1 MAALGRTAVVIGG
14 GVAGLACAALLARD
28 GYHVTLLE
36 QNADFGGRAGSWE
49 HDGFRFDL
57 GPSWYPMPEAIDHF
71 FRLLGTTAA
80 EQLDLVQLDPG
91 YRVFGAGDEALDVA
105 ADVVENVEL
114 FERIERGAGAR
125 LAEYLDDG
133 AEAYRLAR
141 DKLLYSTLSSGDRI
155 SPALAREV
163 VGGGRRLGSLLLSP
177 LSRLIGRV
185 AKDRRL
191 RQVLGSPSWLL
202 GSPPSR
208 APGVYSMLNH
218 LDLAEGVLYP
228 IGGLPRVVSA
238 IQRLAVAEGAELR
251 SGMTVR
257 RILVEKGAATG
268 VEAADEHG
276 SLSFIDADLVVST
289 VDLHH
294 SETVLLAD
302 EADRS
307 YPQSYWDDR
316 TPGPGAVLLFLGVS
330 GELPELEHHSVLFGA
345 AARAAHGQGT
355 EDAPLYVGKPS
366 GVDPQLAPDGA
377 ETVVVV
383 IPVAADPSLGHGGVD
398 GGGDAAIESL
408 ADAAIEQISV
418 ATGIPDLAARVV
430 LRRTFG
436 PADFA
441 DRFNSWKGG
450 AFGAALSLRQSAFV
464 RAGNAS
470 SKVRGLYL
478 AGSSTTPGL
487 GLPSCLIGA
496 ELVVKRLRGDSSS
509 GPLSEPLQP
518 TSAR

>member
-1 MAALGRTAVVIGG
+1 MAAFGRAAVVIGG

-28 GYHVTLLE
+28 GYRVTLLE
-36 QNADFGGRAGSWE
+36 QNADVGGRAGSWE
-49 HDGFRFDL
+49 HDGFRFDT

-71 FRLLGTTAA
+71 FRLLGTSAA

-91 YRVFGAGDEALDVA
+91 YRVFDAGDDGPLDVT
-105 ADVVENVEL
+105 ADVVENVEQ
-114 FERIERGAGAR
+114 FERFERGAGAR
-125 LAEYLDDG
+125 LAEYLDEG

-163 VGGGRRLGSLLLSP
+163 AGGGRRLGSLLLTP
-177 LSRLIGRV
+177 LSRLIGRA

-191 RQVLGSPSWLL
+191 RRVLGAPSWLL

-208 APGVYSMLNH
+208 TPGVYSMLNH

-228 IGGLPRVVSA
+228 IGGLARVVSA
-238 IQRLAVAEGAELR
+238 IQGLAVAEGAELR
-251 SGMTVR
+251 CGMTVR

-294 SETVLLAD
+294 SETVLLAN

-345 AARAAHGQGT
+345 AARGF
-355 EDAPLYVGKPS
+355 EEAPLYVGKPS

-398 GGGDAAIESL
+398 GGGSASIESL
-408 ADAAIEQISV
+408 ADAAIEQIS
-418 ATGIPDLAARVV
+418 ATAGIPDLAARVV
-430 LRRTFG
+430 MRRTFG

-518 TSAR
+518 TRAL